1 VIQVPKPQRGVTLVE
16 MIVAITILAI
26 VGAMVAIFMRR
37 PIQAYADVAARTE
50 LTGKVDLAMRRMT
63 RDLRLALPNSVRI
76 RTVGTTQYLEFLSTS
91 GGGRYR
97 AAINTATPVP
107 ANVLDFS
114 VADTAFE
121 VLGPMPAVAANNF
134 IVVYNLFSGTGVTTS
149 NAYNGDNMAQVANV
163 AGNIVTIAA
172 TQFPF
177 ASPASRF
184 QVVTGPVTYE
194 CNPTLQQIRRHAG
207 YGITLNP
214 QPAPPA
220 GTPDVL
226 VDGVTACGFVYDNA
240 ATTATL
246 RTGVVSLNLQISQGG
261 EIVNLLQQVHVDNV
275 P

>member
-1 VIQVPKPQRGVTLVE
+1 MILRNPQRGVTLVE
-16 MIVAITILAI
+16 LIVTITVLAI

-37 PIQAYADVAARTE
+37 PIQGYADVANRAE
-50 LTGKVDLAMRRMT
+50 LTGKVDLAMRRMS
-63 RDLRLALPNSVRI
+63 RDLRLSLPNSVRI
-76 RTVGTTQYLEFLSTS
+76 RTVGTTQFMEFLITS

-97 AAINTATPVP
+97 AAINTAAPVA

-121 VLGPMPAVAANNF
+121 VLGPMPTVAANNF
-134 IVVYNLFSGTGVTTS
+134 IVVYNLFSATGVTTS
-149 NAYNGDNMAQVANV
+149 NAYNGDNRAQVASV
-163 AGNIVTIAA
+163 AGSIVTIAG

-194 CNPTLQQIRRHAG
+194 CNPTLQQIRRYAG
-207 YGITLNP
+207 YAIALNP

-220 GTPDVL
+220 GVPAVL
-226 VDGVTACGFVYDNA
+226 VDGVTACGFAYDNA

-246 RTGVVSLNLQISQGG
+246 RTGIVSLNLQIRQAG
-261 EIVNLLQQVHVDNV
+261 ENVNLLQQVHVNNV